1 MANILSQDIKVFPST
16 KRGTYQRS
24 SRLISEENLTNIVN
38 KLIDKDSFVIRP
50 QPYNSLGTNDQIQF
64 NIHGYYFSV
73 PHIGSITTVL
83 SDSAESIYA
92 NIITDTETV
101 TVDNITYEYTELQ
114 GQDTGSASSTYTG
127 VSFTADAPDTGELT
141 NTQTR
146 YSLKILE
153 RASSTQNVWQVPYES
168 MYKYEAQ
175 NVFGDISLI
184 DGGVV

>member
-1 MANILSQDIKVFPST
+1 MANVLSQDIQVFPST

-50 QPYNSLGTNDQIQF
+50 QPYNSLGTDDALQF
-64 NIHGYYFSV
+64 NIHGYFFVV
-73 PHIGSITTVL
+73 PHVGSITNLMPSGT
-83 SDSAESIYA
+83 ESIYA
-92 NIITDTETV
+92 NIITDKETV
-101 TVDNITYEYTELQ
+101 TVDSITYEYIELQ

-127 VSFTADAPDTGELT
+127 VSFTADAPDTSALT
-141 NTQTR
+141 DTQTR

-153 RASSTQNVWQVPYES
+153 KTAQNVWQVPLIS